1 MWQLYSW
8 AHQSIYCRIPLQVT
22 SGLNKSTEVDVI
34 WLQML
39 KCVYTE
45 KMGEWRETWLTTM
58 EEKPRFEENEI
69 KQPMGL
75 HSLSSVLLYP
85 KD

>member
-1 MWQLYSW
+1 
-8 AHQSIYCRIPLQVT
+8 
-22 SGLNKSTEVDVI
+22 
-34 WLQML
+34 ML